1 MGSFHQG
8 LCGKTTVWLMEF
20 RTFEDKAS
28 AINIDTGVNEQL
40 AKMIQKHIE
49 PDQKLA
55 VGSLKYKK
63 IIEQHLGI
71 SCLFDDCVLE
81 LMWGLKNCMHHLV
94 PGEELELAKEDRLQM
109 SKGMKM
115 VLDGYGFD
123 VKPEMVNEC
132 SIEAACVVYNCDYC
146 VDKHSKSLHG
156 AAKHLEEIS
165 GINPQGWS
173 SMKIATA
180 LMMVCC
186 PYQQLKPGDPREANN
201 NILHMCSELVALHLT
216 KTVIWVADNMCC
228 VCFLFRFSQKRC
240 VFSSV
245 VERCTKI

>member
-180 LMMVCC
+180 LMMIFSKEVCVQFSC
-186 PYQQLKPGDPREANN
+186 GKMHQNLKTEY
-201 NILHMCSELVALHLT
+201 V
-216 KTVIWVADNMCC
+216 
-228 VCFLFRFSQKRC
+228 RC
-240 VFSSV
+240 LARQSSIRWFGLAV
-245 VERCTKI
+245 LGIRS